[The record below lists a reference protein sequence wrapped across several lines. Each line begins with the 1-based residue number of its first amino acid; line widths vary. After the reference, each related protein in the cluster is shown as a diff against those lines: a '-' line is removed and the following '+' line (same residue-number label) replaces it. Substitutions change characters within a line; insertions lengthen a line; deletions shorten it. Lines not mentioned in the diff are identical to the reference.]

1 MNLRRP
7 QLVHPVNHVT
17 HTIDRAHTHPAELVI
32 VGCSAEK
39 TSTSTPLPALD
50 LYDGGCVPHLRARVG
65 HLPHQRSRVRFLS
78 AEHGLVTADTRLHTY
93 DRPLNRVRA
102 VELRP
107 RVRAQLQPDLHGD
120 HVPSGILVVAE
131 PLYLV
136 LLADLLTDPR
146 RPRIHWIADHAGG
159 WPEAAAILDAWGW

>member
-7 QLVHPVNHVT
+7 RLANPAKA
-17 HTIDRAHTHPAELVI
+17 IAHTVSEAHSQAELVI

-39 TSTSTPLPALD
+39 TPTLRPLPALD

-93 DRPLNRVRA
+93 DRPLDPARA
-102 VELRP
+102 AELRP
-107 RVRAQLQPDLHGD
+107 RVWAQLQADLHSD
-120 HVPSGILVVAE
+120 HIPDDILVVAE

-136 LLADLLTDPR
+136 LLADLLADSH
-146 RPRIHWIADHAGG
+146 RPRIHWIADHADG
-159 WPEAAAILDAWGW
+159 WPQAAAILDVWGW